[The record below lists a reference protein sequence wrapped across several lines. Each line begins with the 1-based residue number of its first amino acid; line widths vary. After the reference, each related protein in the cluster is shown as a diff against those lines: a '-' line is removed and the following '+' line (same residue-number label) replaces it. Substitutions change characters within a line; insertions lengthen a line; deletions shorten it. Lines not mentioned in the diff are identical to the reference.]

1 MKPKSRICPECCAT
15 RYPGEGRCPCQRKPK
30 FKSPYPKD
38 LNAAHAYALRKVWGK
53 GFGLKNDFR
62 KAYWGF
68 VYKPKGPRRSFVV
81 QDNKAIALFMY
92 RTEVAYK
99 HGDQW
104 AGLIGRRVALRLHGK
119 TNEEVCEWLDLSRR
133 ELDLLDEII
142 IGEGYIPRLPRSQF
156 DGAVPPVVR
165 KMKKGVAQEI
175 LRRWMHKEN
184 YNLGQVLAPHIVSP
198 FKW

>member
-1 MKPKSRICPECCAT
+1 MKSNSRICTECRAI
-15 RYPGEGRCPCQRKPK
+15 RYSGEGRCPCTRQPK

-38 LNAAHAYALRKVWGK
+38 LNSASARALCKTWGK

-62 KAYWGF
+62 NAYWGF
-68 VYKPKGPRRSFVV
+68 VYKAKGPRRSFVV
-81 QDNKAIALFMY
+81 QDNKEIAHLLF
-92 RTEVAYK
+92 RTELASK
-99 HGDQW
+99 NGDQW

-119 TNEEVCEWLDLSRR
+119 TNEEVSEWLDLSRR

-142 IGEGYIPRLPRSQF
+142 VGEGYLGRLPRSQF
-156 DGAVPPVVR
+156 DGAVPPVAR

-184 YNLGQVLAPHIVSP
+184 YNFGQVLAPQIVSP
-198 FKW
+198 FKR